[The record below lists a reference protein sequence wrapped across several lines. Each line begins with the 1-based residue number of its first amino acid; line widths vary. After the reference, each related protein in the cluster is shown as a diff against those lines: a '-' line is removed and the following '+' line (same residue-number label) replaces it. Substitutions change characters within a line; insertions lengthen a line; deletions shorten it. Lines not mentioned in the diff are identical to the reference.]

1 MSSNKSLAL
10 AICLTVTGCAQT
22 PQNEADGGHWWSFGG
37 DKAASK
43 EAAPAPA
50 PEQPATAE
58 AAPAAPAGKPAVAAK
73 GAPAPAGK
81 TTASAKQAAPAAKAA
96 VPAKTPAGKPA
107 APAAEPA
114 PAPVATAPA
123 PAPEAENASA
133 KSEGGNWWW
142 PFSSSKDADKPVAEA
157 KKAEPAPAPA
167 VAKAADAENPWWWPF
182 GKSQPKPLS
191 KVNVADIPMPD
202 PKITQAWLDDYEP
215 RLREAVKDSKLQVE
229 RRENVLV
236 VTALVDASFNP
247 DRPAMLLP
255 VTLGP
260 FTRVAKA
267 VEGDPKTAV
276 LILGHADATGPTL
289 ANQKLSRDRA
299 QSVAAIFSLSGLKQ
313 DRLMLRGM
321 GAVMPRAA
329 NDSPQGRSLNRR
341 VEIMLTQRSTLLGL
355 LSKYNQP
362 TPSETEMVAIQDAK
376 PPVPAPASK
385 KAATAAKKSSA
396 AKKPAA
402 KPAAKKAPA
411 KKTVA
416 AAKNPTA
423 TAQAKN

>member
-1 MSSNKSLAL
+1 M
-10 AICLTVTGCAQT
+10 
-22 PQNEADGGHWWSFGG
+22 
-37 DKAASK
+37 
-43 EAAPAPA
+43 
-50 PEQPATAE
+50 
-58 AAPAAPAGKPAVAAK
+58 
-73 GAPAPAGK
+73 
-81 TTASAKQAAPAAKAA
+81 
-96 VPAKTPAGKPA
+96 
-107 APAAEPA
+107 
-114 PAPVATAPA
+114 
-123 PAPEAENASA
+123 
-133 KSEGGNWWW
+133 
-142 PFSSSKDADKPVAEA
+142 
-157 KKAEPAPAPA
+157 
-167 VAKAADAENPWWWPF
+167 AKAADAENPWWWPF

-385 KAATAAKKSSA
+385 KAAAPAKKSTA

>member
-22 PQNEADGGHWWSFGG
+22 PQNEADGGHWWSFGS
-37 DKAASK
+37 DKSSSNQAPQAAEK
-43 EAAPAPA
+43 PAA
-50 PEQPATAE
+50 AE

-73 GAPAPAGK
+73 AAAP
-81 TTASAKQAAPAAKAA
+81 APAAKATA
-96 VPAKTPAGKPA
+96 SAKPA
-107 APAAEPA
+107 APAGKAPAAAKPAVATAAEPA
-114 PAPVATAPA
+114 PAPAPVAAAPA
-123 PAPEAENASA
+123 PAAPAAKAES
-133 KSEGGNWWW
+133 SSWWW
-142 PFSSSKDADKPVAEA
+142 PFSSKDSADKPVAEA

-167 VAKAADAENPWWWPF
+167 VAKAADSETHWWWPF
-182 GKSQPKPLS
+182 AKSEPKPLS
-191 KVNVADIPMPD
+191 KVNVADVPMPD

-362 TPSETEMVAIQDAK
+362 TPSETEMVAVQDAK
-376 PPVPAPASK
+376 PPVPAASGK
-385 KAATAAKKSSA
+385 KAAAPAKKSSA

-402 KPAAKKAPA
+402 KKAPA
-411 KKTVA
+411 KKA
-416 AAKNPTA
+416 AAPAKKV
-423 TAQAKN
+423 AQANN

>member
-22 PQNEADGGHWWSFGG
+22 PQNEADGGHWWSFGS
-37 DKAASK
+37 DKASSKETPAAPEKPVATTEAAPAASASK
-43 EAAPAPA
+43 PAVVAKAAAPAPA
-50 PEQPATAE
+50 AKNTA
-58 AAPAAPAGKPAVAAK
+58 AGKHP
-73 GAPAPAGK
+73 
-81 TTASAKQAAPAAKAA
+81 APAAKAA
-96 VPAKTPAGKPA
+96 AGAKPA
-107 APAAEPA
+107 PVAAAEPA
-114 PAPVATAPA
+114 PAPAPA
-123 PAPEAENASA
+123 PVVAAAPAAPAAKAESS
-133 KSEGGNWWW
+133 KWWW
-142 PFSSSKDADKPVAEA
+142 PFSSKDSSDKPVAEA

-167 VAKAADAENPWWWPF
+167 VAAAADSETHWWWPF
-182 GKSQPKPLS
+182 PKSQPKPLS

-215 RLREAVKDSKLQVE
+215 RLREAVKDSKLQIE

-321 GAVMPRAA
+321 GSVMPRAA

-341 VEIMLTQRSTLLGL
+341 VEIMLTQRSTMLGL

-362 TPSETEMVAIQDAK
+362 TPSETEMVAVQDAV
-376 PPVPAPASK
+376 PPVPAASAK
-385 KAATAAKKSSA
+385 KAAPAKKA
-396 AKKPAA
+396 TVAK
-402 KPAAKKAPA
+402 KPAAKKAPV
-411 KKTVA
+411 KKA
-416 AAKNPTA
+416 AASSKTATA

>member
-22 PQNEADGGHWWSFGG
+22 PQNEADGGHWWSFGS
-37 DKAASK
+37 DKASSK
-43 EAAPAPA
+43 EAVQA
-50 PEQPATAE
+50 PEKSATVDAT
-58 AAPAAPAGKPAVAAK
+58 PAAPASKPAVAAK
-73 GAPAPAGK
+73 SAAPAAAAGK
-81 TTASAKQAAPAAKAA
+81 TAAATKPAAPAAKAA
-96 VPAKTPAGKPA
+96 ATKPAAVAAAPADPAPVAAAPA
-107 APAAEPA
+107 APAAK
-114 PAPVATAPA
+114 
-123 PAPEAENASA
+123 AES
-133 KSEGGNWWW
+133 SNWWW
-142 PFSSSKDADKPVAEA
+142 PFSSKDSADQPVAEA
-157 KKAEPAPAPA
+157 KKAEPVPAPAAA
-167 VAKAADAENPWWWPF
+167 VAKAADSETNWWWPF
-182 GKSQPKPLS
+182 PKSQPKALS

-267 VEGDPKTAV
+267 VEGDSKTAV

-321 GAVMPRAA
+321 GSVMPRAA

-341 VEIMLTQRSTLLGL
+341 VEIMLTQRSTMLGL

-362 TPSETEMVAIQDAK
+362 TPAENEMVAVQDVA
-376 PPVPAPASK
+376 PIVPAAKSK
-385 KAATAAKKSSA
+385 KAAAPAKKTTV
-396 AKKPAA
+396 AK
-402 KPAAKKAPA
+402 KPAAKKAPV
-411 KKTVA
+411 KKA
-416 AAKNPTA
+416 AASKNATA

>member
-133 KSEGGNWWW
+133 KAEGGNWWW

>member
-50 PEQPATAE
+50 AEQPATAE
-58 AAPAAPAGKPAVAAK
+58 AAPIAPAGKPAVAAK
-73 GAPAPAGK
+73 DAPAVAGK
-81 TTASAKQAAPAAKAA
+81 NTASAKQAAPAAKAA
-96 VPAKTPAGKPA
+96 APAKTPAGKPA
-107 APAAEPA
+107 VPAVEPA
-114 PAPVATAPA
+114 PAPIAAASA
-123 PAPEAENASA
+123 PAPEAEKASA
-133 KSEGGNWWW
+133 KAEGGNWWW

-157 KKAEPAPAPA
+157 KKAEAAPAPV

-376 PPVPAPASK
+376 PPVPAPAGK
-385 KAATAAKKSSA
+385 KAAAPAKKSTA

>member
-43 EAAPAPA
+43 ESTPAPA
-50 PEQPATAE
+50 PEKPATVE
-58 AAPAAPAGKPAVAAK
+58 TAPAAKPAVAAK
-73 GAPAPAGK
+73 GAPAAAAGK
-81 TTASAKQAAPAAKAA
+81 ATASAKQAAPAAK
-96 VPAKTPAGKPA
+96 TPATKPA
-107 APAAEPA
+107 VAASPVAEPA
-114 PAPVATAPA
+114 PAPVAAAPA
-123 PAPEAENASA
+123 AATETVSA
-133 KSEGGNWWW
+133 KADGGNWWW
-142 PFSSSKDADKPVAEA
+142 PFSSTKASDKPVAEA
-157 KKAEPAPAPA
+157 KKAEPAPA
-167 VAKAADAENPWWWPF
+167 VAKAADSDTNWWWPF

-299 QSVAAIFSLSGLKQ
+299 QSIAAIFSLSGLKQ

-341 VEIMLTQRSTLLGL
+341 VEIMLTQRSTMLGL

-362 TPSETEMVAIQDAK
+362 TPSETEMVAVQDAK

-385 KAATAAKKSSA
+385 KAA

-402 KPAAKKAPA
+402 KKPVAKKAAA

-416 AAKNPTA
+416 SAKNPTA
-423 TAQAKN
+423 AAQAKN

>member
-37 DKAASK
+37 DKAVSK
-43 EAAPAPA
+43 EAVPAPA
-50 PEQPATAE
+50 AEQPATAE

-73 GAPAPAGK
+73 GAPAAAGK
-81 TTASAKQAAPAAKAA
+81 TTASAKQPAPAAKAA
-96 VPAKTPAGKPA
+96 APAKTPAGKPA

-114 PAPVATAPA
+114 PVAAAPAPA

-133 KSEGGNWWW
+133 KAEDGNWWW
-142 PFSSSKDADKPVAEA
+142 PFSSSKEADKPVAEA
-157 KKAEPAPAPA
+157 KKAEAAPAPV

-376 PPVPAPASK
+376 PTVPAPASK
-385 KAATAAKKSSA
+385 KAAAPAKKSTV

>member
-1 MSSNKSLAL
+1 ES
-10 AICLTVTGCAQT
+10 
-22 PQNEADGGHWWSFGG
+22 
-37 DKAASK
+37 
-43 EAAPAPA
+43 
-50 PEQPATAE
+50 
-58 AAPAAPAGKPAVAAK
+58 
-73 GAPAPAGK
+73 
-81 TTASAKQAAPAAKAA
+81 
-96 VPAKTPAGKPA
+96 
-107 APAAEPA
+107 
-114 PAPVATAPA
+114 
-123 PAPEAENASA
+123 
-133 KSEGGNWWW
+133 
-142 PFSSSKDADKPVAEA
+142 ADKPVAET
-157 KKAEPAPAPA
+157 KKAEPTPAPE
-167 VAKAADAENPWWWPF
+167 VAKAADSETHWWWPF
-182 GKSQPKPLS
+182 AKSQPKPLS

-341 VEIMLTQRSTLLGL
+341 VEIMLTQRSTMLGL

-362 TPSETEMVAIQDAK
+362 TPSETEMVAVQDAK
-376 PPVPAPASK
+376 PPVPAASGK
-385 KAATAAKKSSA
+385 KAAAPAKKSTV
-396 AKKPAA
+396 AK

-411 KKTVA
+411 KKA
-416 AAKNPTA
+416 AAPAKKTTA

>member
-22 PQNEADGGHWWSFGG
+22 PQNEADGGHWWSFGT
-37 DKAASK
+37 DKASSK
-43 EAAPAPA
+43 EVSAAPANDK
-50 PEQPATAE
+50 PATAE
-58 AAPAAPAGKPAVAAK
+58 AAPAAPASKPA
-73 GAPAPAGK
+73 APAAAGK
-81 TTASAKQAAPAAKAA
+81 ATASAKQAAPAAK
-96 VPAKTPAGKPA
+96 PSAGKPA
-107 APAAEPA
+107 ATAAAEPA
-114 PAPVATAPA
+114 PAPVAATPA
-123 PAPEAENASA
+123 PAAPTAPVAKAES
-133 KSEGGNWWW
+133 SNWWW
-142 PFSSSKDADKPVAEA
+142 PFSSSKDEADKPVADA

-167 VAKAADAENPWWWPF
+167 VAKAADSESNWWWPF

-267 VEGDPKTAV
+267 VEGDSKTAV

-341 VEIMLTQRSTLLGL
+341 VEIMLTQRSTMLGL

-362 TPSETEMVAIQDAK
+362 TPSETEMVAVQDAK

-385 KAATAAKKSSA
+385 KAAAAKKA
-396 AKKPAA
+396 PAK

>member
-22 PQNEADGGHWWSFGG
+22 PQNEADGGHWWSFGS
-37 DKAASK
+37 DKASSK
-43 EAAPAPA
+43 EAPQAAEKPVA
-50 PEQPATAE
+50 AE
-58 AAPAAPAGKPAVAAK
+58 APVPAAPAGKPAVAAK
-73 GAPAPAGK
+73 PAAPAAAAGK
-81 TTASAKQAAPAAKAA
+81 TTASAKQAAPAGKAPVA
-96 VPAKTPAGKPA
+96 AKTA
-107 APAAEPA
+107 AAEPA
-114 PAPVATAPA
+114 PAPAPVAAAPA
-123 PAPEAENASA
+123 APAAKAES
-133 KSEGGNWWW
+133 SNWWW
-142 PFSSSKDADKPVAEA
+142 PFSSKESADKPVAET
-157 KKAEPAPAPA
+157 KKAEPTPAPE
-167 VAKAADAENPWWWPF
+167 VAKAADSETHWWWPF
-182 GKSQPKPLS
+182 AKSQPRPLS

-341 VEIMLTQRSTLLGL
+341 VEIMLTQRSTMLGL

-362 TPSETEMVAIQDAK
+362 TPSETEMVAVQDAK
-376 PPVPAPASK
+376 LPVPAASGK
-385 KAATAAKKSSA
+385 KAAAPAKKSTV
-396 AKKPAA
+396 AK

-411 KKTVA
+411 KKA
-416 AAKNPTA
+416 AAPAKKTTA

>member
-22 PQNEADGGHWWSFGG
+22 PQNEADGGHWWSFGS
-37 DKAASK
+37 DKSSSNQAPQAAEK
-43 EAAPAPA
+43 PAA
-50 PEQPATAE
+50 AE

-73 GAPAPAGK
+73 AAAP
-81 TTASAKQAAPAAKAA
+81 APAAKATA
-96 VPAKTPAGKPA
+96 SAKPA
-107 APAAEPA
+107 APAGKAAAAAKPAVAAAEPA
-114 PAPVATAPA
+114 PAPAPVAAAAAPA
-123 PAPEAENASA
+123 APAAKAES
-133 KSEGGNWWW
+133 SSWWW
-142 PFSSSKDADKPVAEA
+142 PFSSKDSADKPVAEA

-167 VAKAADAENPWWWPF
+167 VAKAADSETHWWWPF
-182 GKSQPKPLS
+182 AKSEPKPLS
-191 KVNVADIPMPD
+191 KVNVADVPMPD

-362 TPSETEMVAIQDAK
+362 TPSETEMVAVQDAK
-376 PPVPAPASK
+376 PPVPAATGK
-385 KAATAAKKSSA
+385 KAAAPAKKSTV
-396 AKKPAA
+396 AK

-411 KKTVA
+411 KKA
-416 AAKNPTA
+416 AAPAKKV
-423 TAQAKN
+423 AQANN